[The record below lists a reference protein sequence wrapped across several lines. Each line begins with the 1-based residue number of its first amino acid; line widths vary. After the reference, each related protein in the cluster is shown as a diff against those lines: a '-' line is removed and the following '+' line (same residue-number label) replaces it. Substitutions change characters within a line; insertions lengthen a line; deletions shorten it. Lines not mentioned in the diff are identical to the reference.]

1 MNPKLTYQNRWI
13 WITGASSGIGKA
25 LALEAARQGARL
37 VLSSRN
43 REALESVRVETGLD
57 GKSCHVVPLDVTQID
72 KIKGIAD
79 RVLENIPRLDY
90 LFHVAGVSQR
100 SRIDETN
107 LEVDRKIMEINYFG
121 TIALTKAVLPA
132 MRAKGGGWFLVTS
145 SVVGKF
151 GFPLRSA
158 YSASKHALHGFFE
171 TLISEYKSDK
181 IGVTIA
187 VPGRIQSQVSVN
199 ALTGDGTPY
208 GIMDPG
214 QAKGMPADR
223 AARILLRAVAR
234 KRREVLVGKADVYAV
249 LLKKYLPGVF
259 FRLATRVSPT

>member
-1 MNPKLTYQNRWI
+1 MNLKKKYQKSWI

-25 LALEAARQGARL
+25 LALEAARQGASL

-43 REALESVRVETGLD
+43 RQALESVRTETGLD
-57 GKSCHVVPLDVTQID
+57 DKRCRVVPLDVTQID
-72 KIKGIAD
+72 KIKDIAD
-79 RVLENIPRLDY
+79 SVLENIPQLDY

-107 LEVDRKIMEINYFG
+107 FEVDRKIMEINYFG

-132 MRAKGGGWFLVTS
+132 MVKQGGGWFLVIS
-145 SVVGKF
+145 SVFGKF
-151 GFPLRSA
+151 GFPHRSA

-171 TLISEYKSDK
+171 TLKLEYKSEK
-181 IGVTIA
+181 VGVTIA
-187 VPGRIQSQVSVN
+187 VPGSIQSQVSVN

-214 QAKGMPADR
+214 LAKGVPADR
-223 AARILLRAVAR
+223 AARIMLRAVAR
-234 KRREVLVGKADVYAV
+234 KRREVLVGKVDVYAV
-249 LLKKYLPGVF
+249 LVKKYLPGLF
-259 FRLATRVSPT
+259 FSLATRVRPT